1 MGRGVIGPKG
11 ASVRD
16 DRFETEGR
24 WGRLK
29 TFAGVVAVAFA
40 ITLALVIGNRL
51 TAEALGVLA
60 GAVCGVG
67 AAIPTTLIVVAVT
80 RRRDGVESSREGWTP
95 RQMSERQAYPPV
107 IVVSPQG
114 LQPRGH
120 QGWNELPASL
130 SVPMERD
137 FTVVGGMSTDGEEV

>member
-1 MGRGVIGPKG
+1 M
-11 ASVRD
+11 RD
-16 DRFETEGR
+16 DRFEIGGR

-29 TFAGVVAVAFA
+29 TFVAVVACAFA
-40 ITLALVIGNRL
+40 ITLALVVGNRL

-80 RRRDGVESSREGWTP
+80 RRHGGNESRAGGWKS
-95 RQMSERQAYPPV
+95 QHMSERHAYPPV

-130 SVPMERD
+130 SGPMERE
-137 FTVVGGMSTDGEEV
+137 FTVVGGIAAEGEGV